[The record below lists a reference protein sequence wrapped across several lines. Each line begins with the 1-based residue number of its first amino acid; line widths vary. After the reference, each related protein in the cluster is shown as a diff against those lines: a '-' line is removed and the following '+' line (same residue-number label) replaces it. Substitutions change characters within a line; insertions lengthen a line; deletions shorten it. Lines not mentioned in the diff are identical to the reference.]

1 MIIPMHE
8 QAASSANPVHIQV
21 PLWFWGAFF
30 GFVIIMLVLDLFVL
44 NRKDHIVKV
53 KEALMQ
59 TAMWVSLALLFNL
72 GVYFLRGS
80 GKALEF
86 LTAYLVEYS
95 LSVDNL
101 FVFLLIFNYF
111 HVPKNFEHK
120 VLFWGILGAL
130 FMRITFILAGVTLI
144 AKIHWVIYIFGGF
157 LVFVGLRMLFGK
169 ERELD
174 PSKNPVLRIF
184 KKIMP
189 VTHENEKGHFFVRHA
204 DKWMATP
211 LFITVL
217 VIETT
222 DVVFAVDSIPAVLS
236 ITQDAFIAYTSNVFA
251 ILGLR
256 ALFFALSGI
265 MEMFHY
271 LKYGLSL
278 ILVFIGAKMLAAD
291 FWHIPTGV
299 ALGVVAGILAVS
311 VIGSV
316 IRMKRRQKET
326 ALPPDS
332 VT

>member
-1 MIIPMHE
+1 MQE
-8 QAASSANPVHIQV
+8 QVTGAANPVHTQV
-21 PLWFWGAFF
+21 PLWFWAAFC
-30 GFVIIMLVLDLFVL
+30 GFVVLMLLLDLFVL
-44 NRKDHIVKV
+44 NRKSHIIKV
-53 KEALMQ
+53 REALKQ
-59 TAMWVSLALLFNL
+59 TAMWVSLALAFNA
-72 GVYFLRGS
+72 GIYYLRGS

-130 FMRITFILAGVTLI
+130 LMRITFILAGVTLI

-169 ERELD
+169 EREID
-174 PSKNPVLRIF
+174 PSKNPVLRLF
-184 KKIMP
+184 KRIMP
-189 VTHENEKGHFFVRHA
+189 VTVETEKDHFFVRHA
-204 DKWMATP
+204 GKLMATP
-211 LFITVL
+211 LFVTVL
-217 VIETT
+217 VVETT

-236 ITQDAFIAYTSNVFA
+236 ITRDAFIAYTSNVFA

-256 ALFFALSGI
+256 SLFFALSGI
-265 MEMFHY
+265 MDMFHY

-278 ILVFIGAKMLAAD
+278 ILIFIGAKMLIAEFYHMPIA
-291 FWHIPTGV
+291 V
-299 ALGVVAGILAVS
+299 ALGVVVGILVVS
-311 VIGSV
+311 VIASV
-316 IRMKRRQKET
+316 VRMKRKQKQS

>member
-1 MIIPMHE
+1 MHE

-44 NRKDHIVKV
+44 NRKSHIIKV
-53 KEALMQ
+53 REALMQ
-59 TAMWVSLALLFNL
+59 TAMWVCLALLFNL

-101 FVFLLIFNYF
+101 FVFLLIFNFF
-111 HVPKNFEHK
+111 HVPKSYEHK

-130 FMRITFILAGVTLI
+130 IMRIAFILAGVTLI
-144 AKIHWVIYIFGGF
+144 EKLHWVIYIFGGF
-157 LVFVGLRMLFGK
+157 LVVIGIRMLFSK
-169 ERELD
+169 EKEMD
-174 PSKNPVLRIF
+174 PSKNPVLRLS
-184 KKIMP
+184 KKIIP
-189 VTHENEKGHFFVRHA
+189 TTHEFDHGNFFTLKDGRRL
-204 DKWMATP
+204 ATP
-211 LFITVL
+211 LFIAVL

-222 DVVFAVDSIPAVLS
+222 DVVFALDSIPAVLS

-256 ALFFALSGI
+256 SLFFALSGI

-278 ILVFIGAKMLAAD
+278 ILIFIGAKMLAAD
-291 FWHIPTGV
+291 FLHIPTGI

-316 IRMKRRQKET
+316 IRMKRKQKET